1 VLRQDLLVDTVELT
15 LNPMDLMSR
24 GFALLAIQFHRC
36 GAGQAPLSAAHY
48 GRHHLQVS

>member
-1 VLRQDLLVDTVELT
+1 LLREDLLVDTAELI

-36 GAGQAPLSAAHY
+36 GAGQTPLSAAHY
-48 GRHHLQVS
+48 GGHYLQVS